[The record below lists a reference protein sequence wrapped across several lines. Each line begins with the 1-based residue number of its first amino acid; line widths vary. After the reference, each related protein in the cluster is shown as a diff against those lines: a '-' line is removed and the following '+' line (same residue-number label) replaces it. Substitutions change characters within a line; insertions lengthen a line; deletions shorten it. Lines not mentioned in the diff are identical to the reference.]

1 MKRQNLDSREQ
12 MLFSNGGTFERP
24 GAARHWQEQEVVR
37 TVRKIRLF
45 TAIRTPRFRAFRSHL
60 YTSFW
65 LYTIQKYTPSLA
77 KRHC

>member
-1 MKRQNLDSREQ
+1 MKRQNLESREQ

-45 TAIRTPRFRAFRSHL
+45 TAILSPWFGLSFASLYFILAQNYAVLYRF
-60 YTSFW
+60 
-65 LYTIQKYTPSLA
+65 LA
-77 KRHC
+77 KP